1 MGQIIGSAA
10 KPKRCNLNQ
19 LSQLGTPAAG
29 EHILVS
35 SDNSMNAAGQGN
47 FDCYIV
53 GNGTSAAT
61 ALTLHKY
68 KAEELDIQL
77 NGIPSFNQSLHGNT
91 TAGSSVPYNTKYDM
105 PLENGKEYS
114 VTITSSSLK
123 NLTIY
128 PYNAAGNS
136 VPFYGDG
143 AATTGTSL
151 TFNLATGTAT
161 RTIKPTADV
170 AKVAFYASGANVTG
184 NDGFDVNFYFEST
197 EKGVLNEIDE
207 RLDTIEPIADAAFKD
222 VSFFDRVFDAKD
234 AEATREADRWVRFSN
249 GVVQV
254 AGSTSY
260 VEIRKIALTNEA
272 YITAY
277 VSSGDANPA
286 AIAFY
291 NSSTPSASSYM
302 AEASVQSEAT
312 NGKWFSAQVPQG
324 AVLAIVTN
332 HFSVVETP
340 TIQTLSLDEIGIT
353 ELKQGVETAVEQS
366 GLLARGF
373 VEKSVETAPTID
385 RYVRYNDGGVAV
397 ASSDSKV
404 EKIEITLNGEFY
416 IAAFVGFSDTIPAAI
431 AFYNSTS
438 ASTTS
443 YMKSASVQGEASY
456 GQWYFAAVPAGAK
469 LAIVSNKYSYVA
481 TPIIRTISA
490 EYLSDAIATQAV
502 SDFKK
507 TAFYQPFLRKPFY
520 SHHEPIGFT
529 EAADNTK
536 LIAGESAESIAFA
549 ARLGYEYIEANVQL
563 TSDGE
568 FVCIH
573 GSSGNFGNQVIATN
587 GDNITDVAISSKTLA
602 YIKQYVRFNSGW
614 EKYRTPILTLDE
626 FLDCCCANNIGIF
639 VGTTN
644 TEAVAK
650 CAEKMG
656 QDRVILYDAPVSMR
670 NTFGGVMLWWNNTS
684 GKTIAGLLSHAKN
697 YGRPFVCAI
706 GPTVINEFKN
716 DGILEDFVNTM
727 HENGFYCGFAAT
739 YQSEEETAELIEL
752 GFDFAG
758 SGAELNPWS
767 GGTFYDINIPSNIT
781 TAVTITNGK
790 TTLSAGQ
797 TIQCGENTH
806 VALAKMMLRIRFN
819 GELKINFG
827 SRVERTHTSDG
838 SNYLTLSDYAMMRSP
853 RLLITAV
860 SQTTIDEL
868 VYQVQE
874 C

>member
-1 MGQIIGSAA
+1 MGQIRGKNAHIDA
-10 KPKRCNLNQ
+10 CNLRS
-19 LSQLGTPAAG
+19 LSSFGTPAAG
-29 EHILVS
+29 QHILVS
-35 SDNSMNAAGQGN
+35 TNNSATADGQGD
-47 FDCYIV
+47 FDAYV
-53 GNGTSAAT
+53 EGDGVTAAT
-61 ALTLHKY
+61 ALTLHKL

-77 NGIPSFNQSLHGNT
+77 NGIPSFDQSLHGNT

-123 NLTIY
+123 NTTIY
-128 PYNAAGNS
+128 LEDAAGNA
-136 VPFYGDG
+136 VTLYGDG
-143 AATTGTSL
+143 STTTASSL
-151 TFNLATGTAT
+151 SFDLATGTAT

-170 AKVAFYASGANVTG
+170 AKVAFYTSAANVTG

-207 RLDTIEPIADAAFKD
+207 RLDTIEPLANAAFED
-222 VSFFDRVFDAKD
+222 VSLFDRYFDAKD
-234 AEATREADRWVRFSN
+234 ATTIRTVDRWVKYSD
-249 GVVQV
+249 GAIQV
-254 AGSTSY
+254 AGSTSKM
-260 VEIRKIALTNEA
+260 EIYTITISTES

-277 VSSGDANPA
+277 LGNADANPA

-291 NSSTPSASSYM
+291 NDSTPSASTYM
-302 AEASVQSEAT
+302 KDDSVQIEQT
-312 NGKWFSAQVPQG
+312 NGKWFSAKVPQG
-324 AVLAIVTN
+324 AVIAVITN
-332 HFSVVETP
+332 KYSLVASP
-340 TIQTLSLDEIGIT
+340 TIKSLSTKSLGLDVMQETLDQTSADT
-353 ELKQGVETAVEQS
+353 S
-366 GLLARGF
+366 LLAKGF
-373 VEKSVETAPTID
+373 DEKNVTESPTID
-385 RYVRYNDGGVAV
+385 RYVRYDDGSVAV
-397 ASSDSKV
+397 AGSTSYV
-404 EKIEITLNGEFY
+404 ENIEITLNGEFY

-443 YMKSASVQGEASY
+443 YMKSASVQGETSY

-502 SDFKK
+502 SDVKK
-507 TAFYQPFLRKPFY
+507 TAFYQPFLCKPFY
-520 SHHEPIGFT
+520 SHHEPIGFIK
-529 EAADNTK
+529 AADNTK

-568 FVCIH
+568 FVCMH
-573 GSSGNFGNQVIATN
+573 GESGNFGNQVIATN
-587 GDNITDVAISSKTLA
+587 GDNIADVAISSKTLA

-650 CAEKMG
+650 CVEKMG

-684 GKTIAGLLSHAKN
+684 GKTIAELLSQAKN

-706 GPTVINEFKN
+706 GPSVISEFKN
-716 DGILEDFVNTM
+716 AGILGDFVNTM

-739 YQSEEETAELIEL
+739 YQSEQETAELIEL

-767 GGTFYDINIPSNIT
+767 GGTFYDINILSNIT
-781 TAVTITNGK
+781 TSATVTNGK

-853 RLLITAV
+853 RLLITAI